1 MFAWAIDAVAEAG
14 CTPII
19 VVVPGDMVEMARS
32 LVPGD
37 RSVEIVEGGPTRQD
51 SVANGLAVVTSETV
65 VVHDAARP
73 FVTADLIRSVYEAL
87 VDADAVVAAVP
98 VDETLKRAQLE
109 GEELPVTETVDR
121 SQLWRAQTPAA
132 FRTESLK
139 QAHDRARDDSFV
151 GTDESQLIERYGG
164 VVKLVP
170 GTRANLKITFPEDF
184 AVAEA
189 MMRTRG

>member
-14 CTPII
+14 CSPII
-19 VVVPGDMVEMARS
+19 VVVPGDMVETARS
-32 LVPGD
+32 LLPDD

-51 SVANGLAVVTSETV
+51 SVSNGLRRVTTETV

-73 FVTADLIRSVYEAL
+73 FVTADLIRSVHEAL
-87 VDADAVVAAVP
+87 GDVDAVVAAVP
-98 VDETLKRAQLE
+98 VDETLKRTQ
-109 GEELPVTETVDR
+109 PDDRTSVIETVDR

-132 FRTESLK
+132 FRTKKLK

-164 VVKLVP
+164 VVKLAI

-189 MMRTRG
+189 MMRTRD